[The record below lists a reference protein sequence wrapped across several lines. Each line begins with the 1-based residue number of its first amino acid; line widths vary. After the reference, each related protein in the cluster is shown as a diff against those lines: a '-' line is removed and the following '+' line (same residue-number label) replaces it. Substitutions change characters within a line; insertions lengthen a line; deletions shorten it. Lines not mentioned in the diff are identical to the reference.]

1 MNSSL
6 GLVNQPA
13 NISFIEQEPDER
25 IELIVRKHWITLLPG
40 GLLVIIGLLIPV
52 IIVGL
57 LQLLHLNLQDIKE
70 SQVIIGIWL
79 WYLLALCFGFETFLF
94 WYYNTYIISS
104 KHIVFITFRGI
115 YTRDIIEH
123 HYDDIQ
129 SVSSHVEGLTA
140 SFINIGSVTVEMLGQ
155 GGQLEL
161 DQIPFPEQVAE
172 RIEDVKDQL
181 GNKNG

>member
-13 NISFIEQEPDER
+13 NISFIEQEPDEK

-40 GLLVIIGLLIPV
+40 AFLVLIGLFI
-52 IIVGL
+52 
-57 LQLLHLNLQDIKE
+57 
-70 SQVIIGIWL
+70 QVIIGIWL
-79 WYLLALCFGFETFLF
+79 WYLLTLCFGFETFLF
-94 WYYNTYIISS
+94 WYYNTYNISS

-161 DQIPFPEQVAE
+161 NQIPFPE
-172 RIEDVKDQL
+172 
-181 GNKNG
+181 